1 MSDTPPPDPLSPP
14 PIAPR
19 PAPPE
24 QRSGCMTAIMVV
36 IGIILL
42 LPGLCALIFGGMAV
56 TSQGSVPSDIVSFV
70 VLGLLVGCMGVM
82 LIWVA
87 IRGPRR

>member
-1 MSDTPPPDPLSPP
+1 MSDTPPPEPQSPP
-14 PIAPR
+14 PVAPR
-19 PAPPE
+19 PPPPE

-42 LPGLCALIFGGMAV
+42 LPGVCALIFGGMAV
-56 TSQGSVPSDIVSFV
+56 TNQGSVPSDIVSFV